1 VLIAI
6 VLIQLPDRD
15 AAGEQL
21 VVEPI
26 E

>member
-1 VLIAI
+1 VAI
-6 VLIQLPDRD
+6 VLIQLPERI
-15 AAGEQL
+15 ARGEAL